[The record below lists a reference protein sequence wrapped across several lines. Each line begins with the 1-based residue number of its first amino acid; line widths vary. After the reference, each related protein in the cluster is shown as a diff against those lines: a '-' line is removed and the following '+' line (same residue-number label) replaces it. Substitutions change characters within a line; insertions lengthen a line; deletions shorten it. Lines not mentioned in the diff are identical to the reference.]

1 MSKTLA
7 IKGRETQGIEVIKL
21 LEMMGG
27 KNCFHLH
34 GLFSEHAYYFIGGPR
49 NDEIRAGD
57 YIFDEYAVLQ
67 MIDDMCFFTLEEFWE
82 KFPFKVGDRVRIPE
96 YESEVRIC
104 QMKWDPLCEYME
116 YMVYRNDDEEWYTA
130 VELLGLNAEF
140 LVNREKGEE
149 NGKMLARITL
159 NHLHTNH
166 LKNVLSEL
174 YEHIKTTP
182 KEELEKE
189 FKEIEEWSNVG
200 PTVEEFMTFCE
211 SVNKKPKYPTTYEEC
226 CDVLGCKANHFF
238 TNFSYNGL
246 DIEISDYEHKID
258 DLLQNFRKLRYRRD
272 AYWKIAG
279 EQMGLGKPWEPDWN
293 DHNQPK
299 FGIHNVQNNIHTIT
313 LHVLK
318 NLILV
323 FPTVEMRDAFYE
335 NFKDLIENCKEL
347 L

>member
-34 GLFSEHAYYFIGGPR
+34 GLFSEHAYYFIDGSS
-49 NDEIRAGD
+49 NNSIRAGE
-57 YIFDEYAVLQ
+57 YIFDE
-67 MIDDMCFFTLEEFWE
+67 DDMCFLTLEEFWE
-82 KFPFKVGDRVRIPE
+82 KFPFKVGDRVHIPE

-130 VELLGLNAEF
+130 AELLGLNAEF

-159 NHLHTNH
+159 NHLHRNH

-211 SVNKKPKYPTTYEEC
+211 SVNKKPKYPTTYMEC
-226 CDVLGCKANHFF
+226 SRIMNV
-238 TNFSYNGL
+238 GL
-246 DIEISDYEHKID
+246 WNTLWGEDATEYEKQTE
-258 DLLQNFRKLRYRRD
+258 DLINTFIKLKVCRD

-279 EQMGLGKPWEPDWN
+279 EEMGLGKPWAPDWN
-293 DHNQPK
+293 DEIQKYCIRTDRNK
-299 FGIHNVQNNIHTIT
+299 IVNCSSSFNNR
-313 LHVLK
+313 
-318 NLILV
+318 ILA